1 MTYSDYSDYVYDH
14 EKDRNLETLSELSL
28 FLRDNVTESHV
39 IVQRTAALNQV
50 PVEYTSGER
59 VFGDDIGTDQ
69 FRSELRLGG
78 LLVATGKGSTLKLAK
93 RDAANKAVVIMKV

>member
-1 MTYSDYSDYVYDH
+1 MIIK
-14 EKDRNLETLSELSL
+14 KDRNLETLSELSL
-28 FLRDNVTESHV
+28 FLRDSVTESHV

-59 VFGDDIGTDQ
+59 VFGDNIGTDQ

-93 RDAANKAVVIMKV
+93 RDAAEKAVLVMKVKKSVFENR